1 MFHLFILSFLYA
13 VIRPAE
19 IVRSLSPNSDSN
31 PTPTLVNIQSEEDG
45 RIDSKNGNGKQQV
58 SKKSS
63 IHRPVTVDD
72 LSNLIV
78 AALREDKL
86 RKTTVFCESEAAGK
100 QGASGF
106 QDWKQAIAASNVS
119 HTHHHHYRLLI
130 CIRVYLYSCGQM

>member
-1 MFHLFILSFLYA
+1 MIFLFFFA

-19 IVRSLSPNSDSN
+19 IVRSLSPSSDSI
-31 PTPTLVNIQSEEDG
+31 PTPTLVNIQSVEDG
-45 RIDSKNGNGKQQV
+45 NV
-58 SKKSS
+58 SKTSS

-86 RKTTVFCESEAAGK
+86 RKTTVFCESEAVGRKEA
-100 QGASGF
+100 ASGF

-119 HTHHHHYRLLI
+119 HTPLI
-130 CIRVYLYSCGQM
+130 LSTIVF